1 MQYLTALELKK
12 KCDNKENVVV
22 IDIREQYELDI
33 CKFKAI
39 HIPMEDLTSRIKELD
54 PNVESIVVCKTGK
67 RAEAAANL
75 MIQEYNFSNLKVLE
89 GGMLSWIEHVESH
102 LEVY

>member
-1 MQYLTALELKK
+1 MQYITALELKK

-22 IDIREQYELDI
+22 VDIRESYELDI

-39 HIPMEDLTSRIKELD
+39 HIPMEDIIKRIDELD
-54 PNVESIVVCKTGK
+54 PKVESVVVCKTGK

-75 MIQEYNFSNLKVLE
+75 LIQEYDFSNLKVLE
-89 GGMLSWIEHVESH
+89 GGMLSWIENVETH